1 VHTVLGLLGVALF
14 IVCVI
19 SLAAFVTWA
28 VVKISPTDKGDAA
41 KQARPSP

>member
-19 SLAAFVTWA
+19 SLAAAITWA
-28 VVKISPTDKGDAA
+28 VVKISPTDKDDPA
-41 KQARPSP
+41 KQSRPSS